1 MRKNQRHTA
10 SKTLDKIIWFEKWKH
25 RRPDE
30 HLWHFDKD
38 SLVNFMERMG
48 YIMVSCS
55 NLEDTIRKNPH
66 QEETNI
72 LTCVFKK
79 LGILFHVLNCLQ
91 VYRLLATRGHY
102 SIDIIVGFVVAI
114 HVTNPAERLG
124 LYFSSVKV
132 RASAKTNLPSASSFF
147 ISYSLVIT
155 LFFFYQIIE
164 IGITKTTKKAIVY
177 PA

>member
-1 MRKNQRHTA
+1 MSQEVVVFEDIEFVKDLKCRAVCISVPHCHYT
-10 SKTLDKIIWFEKWKH
+10 SDEWFEKWKH

-55 NLEDTIRKNPH
+55 NLEDTIRKNPP

-79 LGILFHVLNCLQ
+79 LGILL
-91 VYRLLATRGHY
+91 
-102 SIDIIVGFVVAI
+102 
-114 HVTNPAERLG
+114 
-124 LYFSSVKV
+124 
-132 RASAKTNLPSASSFF
+132 
-147 ISYSLVIT
+147 
-155 LFFFYQIIE
+155 
-164 IGITKTTKKAIVY
+164 
-177 PA
+177 